1 MTFPFETVTAIGD
14 HGSITFRKSDGVVVA
29 RDFDSGYEDDPDAG
43 YPLILRANPNTL
55 TNDPMDILHVGSYFQ
70 MPKTEV
76 CYEPPIDMEED
87 LAPPLPKTEPKS
99 MKPFDLEQAKAGA
112 PVITRNGRKAR
123 IICFDVKNDTYPMLA
138 LVTNSSGV
146 EFPKTYT
153 REGKYYATVNA
164 GAVDAKSPYDL
175 FMGPV
180 KREGWVNLYQN
191 AIAQS
196 GVAVYTVYLTEEQ
209 AKLNISKT
217 GIFIATAKI
226 TWEE

>member
-43 YPLILRANPNTL
+43 YLLILRANPNTL
-55 TNDPMDILHVGSYFQ
+55 TNDPMDILHVGYYLQ

-99 MKPFDLEQAKAGA
+99 MKPFDLEKAKAGV
-112 PVITRNGRKAR
+112 PVITRNGCTAR
-123 IICFDVKNDTYPMLA
+123 IICFDRADDDGYSLVALLQLDKGIERVTTHTDQGRYCKEPGND
-138 LVTNSSGV
+138 
-146 EFPKTYT
+146 
-153 REGKYYATVNA
+153 
-164 GAVDAKSPYDL
+164 YDL

-180 KREGWVNLYQN
+180 KREGWVNIYPN
-191 AIAQS
+191 DS
-196 GVAVYTVYLTEEQ
+196 TGVAIHPSRSLADKSDVHKVRIDCIHIEW
-209 AKLNISKT
+209 
-217 GIFIATAKI
+217 
-226 TWEE
+226 WEE